1 MRLVVFLL
9 AISIAVYCQSDLTDD
24 PPIQTVT
31 CKYQAPFPRVYCYIP
46 SVQGWRWFPPLP
58 MVTLPPHAIFRL
70 PPAPLPFISKLP
82 QWDERANLKPIVKEV
97 TFTDVDQS

>member
-9 AISIAVYCQSDLTDD
+9 AISTAVYCQPNLTDD

-58 MVTLPPHAIFRL
+58 MVTLPPAARPIISL
-70 PPAPLPFISKLP
+70 PPAPQPIISIPVNDNFSKTQPHQNSDGAYLY
-82 QWDERANLKPIVKEV
+82 EE
-97 TFTDVDQS
+97 